1 MKVWIDQ
8 DLCTGDG
15 LCEEICPAVF
25 TLLDDGL
32 AYVKQGDSVL
42 NEPGGSSQMADV
54 ASDLED
60 AVTEAAEECPGE
72 CIFIVTDVSPGARQ
86 PADGPDVRNPVCA
99 TMRWSGRTER
109 PSMCQVRR
117 SISNVSAMAN
127 PLCSSVARSSA
138 VWLIV
143 GRYAE
148 QDPAGC
154 ERPFGVGHDLPRLGQ
169 VEHDPV
175 EPVLVDPEIDVAL
188 QHLVALIRAEKGR
201 DVRLR
206 PLGEV
211 SDGSRSP

>member
-32 AYVKQGDSVL
+32 AYVKQGDAVHERARWL
-42 NEPGGSSQMADV
+42 PQMADV

-72 CIFIVTDVSPGARQ
+72 CIFIELTTDALGRHRRGLADLPERAIGSRDRAVSQSSGTPCEPPCGGRAGPSALRCARFAAAPRTSRRWRTCSA
-86 PADGPDVRNPVCA
+86 PA
-99 TMRWSGRTER
+99 S
-109 PSMCQVRR
+109 
-117 SISNVSAMAN
+117 
-127 PLCSSVARSSA
+127 ARSSA

-154 ERPFGVGHDLPRLGQ
+154 AAPARRGPRPATARAGRAPPGRALPRRSR
-169 VEHDPV
+169 DRR
-175 EPVLVDPEIDVAL
+175 
-188 QHLVALIRAEKGR
+188 RA
-201 DVRLR
+201 
-206 PLGEV
+206 P
-211 SDGSRSP
+211 STA